1 MQRPRGTTTRDAVV
15 EAALRVVD
23 DVGLEGLTIRAV
35 AQRADAPPMS
45 LYVHFSNKEE
55 LLDLMYTQVAN
66 LMYADRRQPTWQL
79 ELAALCDQIRA
90 LLSEHPRWIPL
101 LSRPATTASLPLRER
116 LLKLM
121 VQEGMTPEAALAGVS
136 SAVILS
142 IGLVLAELTLKD
154 PRGQS
159 AIASRYAQIRSWVE
173 TTDGSDHPVTHA
185 AMTKTSSLDLG
196 ANHELT
202 VRALIAGLTRDAH
215 H

>member
-1 MQRPRGTTTRDAVV
+1 V

-35 AQRADAPPMS
+35 AQRAGAPPMS

-55 LLDLMYTQVAN
+55 LLDLMYTQVAI
-66 LMYADRRQPTWQL
+66 LMYADRRQPTWQS
-79 ELAALCDQIRA
+79 ELAALCHQIRA

-101 LSRPATTASLPLRER
+101 LSRPATTAVLPLRER

-142 IGLVLAELTLKD
+142 IGLVLAELTLKNAA
-154 PRGQS
+154 GQS
-159 AIASRYAQIRSWVE
+159 AIASRYDQIRSWVE

-196 ANHELT
+196 ANHDLT
-202 VRALIAGLTRDAH
+202 VRALIAGLSCDAQH
-215 H
+215 